1 MQDELFGNAATPQ
14 GDDPYSVA
22 LSQLDQAARTLD
34 LAPGLHQML
43 RSCKRELITH
53 FPVQMDDDSLEVF
66 TGYRVQHNLIRG
78 PGKGGIRYYPKST
91 LNEVRALAMLMTW
104 KCAVVDIPFG
114 GAKGGVA
121 VDTKRLS
128 KRELESLTRRYTTEI
143 SQLIGPTSDIP
154 APDMYTN
161 EQVMAWIMDTYSMH
175 VGYTVPEVVTGKPLS
190 IGGSPGR
197 AEATGRGCV
206 IVIREAAEHTGVKL
220 AGARVVVQGFGNVGS
235 VAAHY
240 VAKEGAKVIAVSDS
254 SGAILNTNGLDVAR
268 VRAHKAESGSVVGF
282 SEAET
287 ISGDELLTLECDV
300 LVPAALEGQL
310 TGKNAGKVKAKIVA
324 EGANGPTTPEADRI
338 LTDNG
343 VLILPDILA
352 NAGGVV
358 VSYFE
363 WVQSIEKFTW
373 PEAQVNQRLEDFM
386 TRSFHAVNATAK
398 QHSTDMRSAAMLHAV
413 GKVAAATE
421 TRGIYP

>member
-1 MQDELFGNAATPQ
+1 MYDELLDNADPRD
-14 GDDPYSVA
+14 GDDPFAVA
-22 LSQLDQAARTLD
+22 LAQLDRAAQTLE
-34 LAPGLHQML
+34 LAAGLHQML

-53 FPVQMDDDSLEVF
+53 FPVQMDDGSLEVF

-121 VDTKRLS
+121 CDAKGLS
-128 KRELESLTRRYTTEI
+128 KRELERLTRRYTTEI

-154 APDMYTN
+154 APDLYTN

-175 VGYTVPEVVTGKPLS
+175 VGHTVPEVVTGKPLS

-206 IVIREAAEHTGVKL
+206 IIIREAAERIGLPL
-220 AGARVVVQGFGNVGS
+220 AGARVAVQGFGNVGS
-235 VAAHY
+235 VAADY
-240 VAKEGAKVIAVSDS
+240 LSREGARIIAVSDS
-254 SGAILNTNGLDVAR
+254 SGAVLNTKGLEVAQL
-268 VRAHKAESGSVVGF
+268 RAHKSETGSLAGF
-282 SEAET
+282 PEAEA
-287 ISGDELLTLECDV
+287 IPADELLALECEV
-300 LVPAALEGQL
+300 LVPAALEGQI
-310 TGKNAGKVKAKIVA
+310 TGKNAANVKAKIVA

-338 LTDNG
+338 LAEHG
-343 VLILPDILA
+343 ILLLPDILA

-373 PEAQVNQRLEDFM
+373 PEAQVNERLEEFM
-386 TRSFHAVNATAK
+386 TRSFQAVNAAA
-398 QHSTDMRSAAMLHAV
+398 QEHHTDMRSAALLYAV
-413 GKVAAATE
+413 EKVAGAAQ